1 MVATVTFKRLF
12 ASIIIFF
19 YLFTNNSIALEIIRD
34 EELEKFT
41 KEITSELISNTNIN
55 VDDINFYFINNREI
69 NAFVTGGKNIFIN
82 TGLITQADDY
92 REYQAVIAHELAH
105 IIGGHIFNTSAE
117 LKNLSTKALPVYLL
131 GIIGVFAG
139 SADTAITSIMLG
151 QASVQDGFTY
161 YSRNQEAS
169 ADQAAINLMCSN
181 SIDASFLTS
190 FLEKLDRKT
199 LDSVSNENY
208 YRSTHPPIDSRK
220 EWINIS
226 LKNKNCEFENSQFF
240 QERFNLL
247 KSKLVAFTHS
257 KQEVNAIYN
266 GESDVD
272 LYANAIISY
281 LSGNHSDS
289 LNILNRLINREPNNP
304 YYRELLGEIYFTKAD
319 FNNAI
324 KNQSIAIELINEPS
338 DLYFMM
344 IGSYL
349 IALEDQLSKNN
360 GIKNLKKSI
369 IINPKNTY
377 SWYLLARAYAD
388 TNNLPLAN
396 YATAER
402 YYLIGERGLALEFAQ
417 KSINS
422 IEKNSPEWYRA
433 NDLMS
438 IISSSLSEESP
449 DEN

>member
-1 MVATVTFKRLF
+1 MVATVIFKRLF
-12 ASIIIFF
+12 TSLIVFF
-19 YLFTNNSIALEIIRD
+19 CFFIHNSFALEIIRD

-41 KEITSELISNTNIN
+41 KELTAELLTGNNLNIE
-55 VDDINFYFINNREI
+55 DINFYFINNKEI
-69 NAFVTGGKNIFIN
+69 NAFVTGGKNIFVN

-92 REYQAVIAHELAH
+92 REYQAVIAHELSH
-105 IIGGHIFNTSAE
+105 IIGGHIFNTSVE
-117 LKNLSTKALPVYLL
+117 IQNLSSKALPVYLL
-131 GIIGVFAG
+131 GIIGILAG
-139 SADTAITSIMLG
+139 SADTAITSIMIG

-161 YSRNQEAS
+161 YSRNQEAY

-181 SIDASFLTS
+181 KIDASYLRG

-199 LDSVSNENY
+199 LDSFSAENY
-208 YRSTHPPIDSRK
+208 YRSTHPPLDSRK

-226 LKNKNCEFENSQFF
+226 LKNKKCEYDKNQFL
-240 QERFNLL
+240 QEKFNFL
-247 KSKLVAFTHS
+247 KSKLIAFTYS
-257 KQEVNAIYN
+257 KQEVKAIYN
-266 GESDVD
+266 SESDRD

-281 LSGNHSDS
+281 LSGNHSES
-289 LNILNRLINREPNNP
+289 ISILNKLINQKPDNP
-304 YYRELLGEIYFTKAD
+304 YFRELLGEIYFAKSD
-319 FNNAI
+319 FDNAI

-349 IALEDQLSKNN
+349 IALENQESKND
-360 GIKNLKKSI
+360 GIKNLKKSVF
-369 IINPKNTY
+369 INPKNTY
-377 SWYLLARAYAD
+377 SWYLLARAYAETD
-388 TNNLPLAN
+388 NLPLAN

-438 IISSSLSEESP
+438 IISSSLIEESS
-449 DEN
+449 DRN

>member
-1 MVATVTFKRLF
+1 MVATVTSKSFF
-12 ASIIIFF
+12 ASLIIFYF
-19 YLFTNNSIALEIIRD
+19 FFINSSLALEIIRD

-41 KEITSELISNTNIN
+41 KEITAELINNTNID
-55 VDDINFYFINNREI
+55 VDDINFYFINNKEI

-82 TGLITQADDY
+82 TGLITKADDY
-92 REYQAVIAHELAH
+92 REYQAVIAHELSH

-117 LKNLSTKALPVYLL
+117 LRNLSNKALPVYLL
-131 GIIGVFAG
+131 GIVGIFTG

-151 QASVQDGFTY
+151 QASVQDGYTY

-169 ADQAAINLMCSN
+169 ADQAAISLMCSN
-181 SIDASFLTS
+181 NIDASYLGG
-190 FLEKLDRKT
+190 FLEKMDRNILDNF
-199 LDSVSNENY
+199 SYENY

-220 EWINIS
+220 EWIKIS
-226 LKNKNCEFENSQFF
+226 LKNKKCKFESNQFL
-240 QERFNLL
+240 QKKFNLL
-247 KSKLVAFTHS
+247 KSKLIAFTHS
-257 KQEVNAIYN
+257 KQEVKAIYN
-266 GESDVD
+266 GESDKD

-281 LSGNHSDS
+281 LSGNHMDS
-289 LNILNRLINREPNNP
+289 LKILKKLINREPKNP
-304 YYRELLGEIYFTKAD
+304 YFRELLGEIYFAKAD

-324 KNQSIAIELINEPS
+324 KNQTIALELINEPS

-344 IGSYL
+344 IGNYL
-349 IALEDQLSKNN
+349 ISVEDVVSKKD

-369 IINPKNTY
+369 FINPNNTY

-388 TNNLPLAN
+388 TDNLPLAN

-402 YYLIGERGLALEFAQ
+402 YYLIGERRLALEFAQ

-433 NDLMS
+433 NDLVS
-438 IISSSLSEESP
+438 IISSSLIEESS
-449 DEN
+449 DRN

>member
-1 MVATVTFKRLF
+1 MAAVTFKRLF
-12 ASIIIFF
+12 SSFIVFF
-19 YLFTNNSIALEIIRD
+19 CFFVHSSVALEIIRD

-41 KEITSELISNTNIN
+41 KELTSELLIDIN
-55 VDDINFYFINNREI
+55 LNVEDINFYFINNKEI

-82 TGLITQADDY
+82 TGLITKADDY
-92 REYQAVIAHELAH
+92 REYQAVIAHELSH
-105 IIGGHIFNTSAE
+105 IIGGHIFNTSTE
-117 LKNLSTKALPVYLL
+117 LANLSNKALPVYLL
-131 GIIGVFAG
+131 GIIGIFAG

-181 SIDASFLTS
+181 NIDASYLIS

-199 LDSVSNENY
+199 LDSISNYNY
-208 YRSTHPPIDSRK
+208 YRSTHPPLDSRK

-226 LKNKNCEFENSQFF
+226 LNNKNCEFDDSRFL
-240 QERFNLL
+240 QEKFNLL
-247 KSKLVAFTHS
+247 KSKLTAFTHS
-257 KQEVNAIYN
+257 KQEVITIYN
-266 GESDVD
+266 GDSNVD

-289 LNILNRLINREPNNP
+289 LEILNKLINREPNNP
-304 YYRELLGEIYFTKAD
+304 YFRELLGEIYFAKGD
-319 FNNAI
+319 FDNAI
-324 KNQSIAIELINEPS
+324 INQSIAIDLIKEPS

-349 IALEDQLSKNN
+349 ITLEDQISKYD

-369 IINPKNTY
+369 FINPKNTY
-377 SWYLLARAYAD
+377 SWYLLARAYAETD
-388 TNNLPLAN
+388 NLPLAN

-438 IISSSLSEESP
+438 IISSSINEESS
-449 DEN
+449 DRN

>member
-1 MVATVTFKRLF
+1 MVATVIFKRII
-12 ASIIIFF
+12 ASLIIYFSIFIH
-19 YLFTNNSIALEIIRD
+19 NSIALEIIRD
-34 EELEKFT
+34 EELENFT
-41 KEITSELISNTNIN
+41 KELTVELLNNTSIN
-55 VDDINFYFINNREI
+55 VEDINFYFVNNKEI

-92 REYQAVIAHELAH
+92 REYQAVIAHELSH

-117 LKNLSTKALPVYLL
+117 LQNLSNKALPVYLL
-131 GIIGVFAG
+131 GIIGIFAG

-151 QASVQDGFTY
+151 QASVKDGFAY

-181 SIDASFLTS
+181 SINASYLIG
-190 FLEKLDRKT
+190 FLEKLDRKN
-199 LDSVSNENY
+199 LDKVSNENY

-226 LKNKNCEFENSQFF
+226 LKNKDCEFENNQFLQKNF
-240 QERFNLL
+240 DLL
-247 KSKLVAFTHS
+247 KSKLIAFTHS
-257 KQEVNAIYN
+257 RKEVEAIYS
-266 GESDVD
+266 GKSDKD

-289 LNILNRLINREPNNP
+289 IEILNELINKEPNNP
-304 YYRELLGEIYFTKAD
+304 YFRELLGEIYYLSAD

-324 KNQSIAIELINEPS
+324 KNQNIALELSDKPS

-349 IALEDQLSKNN
+349 IALEDQASKND

-369 IINPKNTY
+369 FINPKNTY

-388 TNNLPLAN
+388 IDNLPLAN

-402 YYLIGERGLALEFAQ
+402 YYLIGERGLALEFAK

-438 IISSSLSEESP
+438 IISSSLIE
-449 DEN
+449 D

>member
-1 MVATVTFKRLF
+1 MVATVIFKRLF
-12 ASIIIFF
+12 ASLIIFF
-19 YLFTNNSIALEIIRD
+19 CFFIHNSFALEIIRD

-41 KEITSELISNTNIN
+41 KELTAELLSNNSLN
-55 VDDINFYFINNREI
+55 EEDINFYFINNKEI
-69 NAFVTGGKNIFIN
+69 NAFVTGGKNIFVN

-92 REYQAVIAHELAH
+92 REYQAVIAHELSH

-117 LKNLSTKALPVYLL
+117 LKNLSNKALPVYLL
-131 GIIGVFAG
+131 GIIGIFAG
-139 SADTAITSIMLG
+139 SADTAISSIMLG

-181 SIDASFLTS
+181 NINASYLIG

-208 YRSTHPPIDSRK
+208 YRSTHPPIDNRK

-226 LKNKNCEFENSQFF
+226 LKNKNCEYENNQFL
-240 QERFNLL
+240 QENFDLL
-247 KSKLVAFTHS
+247 KSKLIAFTHS
-257 KQEVNAIYN
+257 RKEVKAIYD
-266 GESDVD
+266 GKSDKD

-281 LSGNHSDS
+281 LSGNHAESIE
-289 LNILNRLINREPNNP
+289 ILNKLIDQEPNNP
-304 YYRELLGEIYFTKAD
+304 YFRELLGEIYFANSD
-319 FNNAI
+319 FDNAI
-324 KNQSIAIELINEPS
+324 KNQSIALELSNEPS

-349 IALEDQLSKNN
+349 IALDDQVSKIE

-369 IINPKNTY
+369 FINPKNTY

-402 YYLIGERGLALEFAQ
+402 YYLIGERSLALEFAQ
-417 KSINS
+417 KSLNS

-433 NDLMS
+433 SDLMS
-438 IISSSLSEESP
+438 IISNSLVEEPS
-449 DEN
+449 NRN

>member
-12 ASIIIFF
+12 ASLIIFF
-19 YLFTNNSIALEIIRD
+19 CFFIHNSFALEIIRD

-41 KEITSELISNTNIN
+41 KELTAELLSNNN
-55 VDDINFYFINNREI
+55 LNEEDINFYFINNKEI
-69 NAFVTGGKNIFIN
+69 NAFVTGGKNIFVN

-92 REYQAVIAHELAH
+92 REYQAVIAHELSH

-117 LKNLSTKALPVYLL
+117 LKNLSNKALPVYLL
-131 GIIGVFAG
+131 GIIGIFAG
-139 SADTAITSIMLG
+139 SADTAISSIMLG

-181 SIDASFLTS
+181 KINASYLLS

-226 LKNKNCEFENSQFF
+226 LKNKECEYENTQIL
-240 QERFNLL
+240 QKKFNLL
-247 KSKLVAFTHS
+247 KSKLIAFTHS
-257 KQEVNAIYN
+257 KQEVATIYRGDSN
-266 GESDVD
+266 VD

-281 LSGNHSDS
+281 LSGNHSVS
-289 LNILNRLINREPNNP
+289 LEILNRLINREPNNP
-304 YYRELLGEIYFTKAD
+304 YFRELLGEIYFAKGD
-319 FNNAI
+319 FGSAI
-324 KNQSIAIELINEPS
+324 INQSIAMELINEPS

-349 IALEDQLSKNN
+349 ITLEDQISKND

-369 IINPKNTY
+369 FINPKNTY
-377 SWYLLARAYAD
+377 SWYLLARAYAE
-388 TNNLPLAN
+388 TENLPLAN

-438 IISSSLSEESP
+438 IISSSIT
-449 DEN
+449 DEPSD

>member
-12 ASIIIFF
+12 ASLII
-19 YLFTNNSIALEIIRD
+19 LFCFHINSSLALEIIRD

-41 KEITSELISNTNIN
+41 KEITAELVNNTNIN
-55 VDDINFYFINNREI
+55 VDDINFYFINNKEI

-92 REYQAVIAHELAH
+92 REYQAVVAHELSH
-105 IIGGHIFNTSAE
+105 IIGGHVFNTSSE
-117 LKNLSTKALPVYLL
+117 IKNLSNKALPVYLL

-181 SIDASFLTS
+181 NIDASFLTS

-199 LDSVSNENY
+199 LDSFSNDNY

-220 EWINIS
+220 GWINIS
-226 LKNKNCEFENSQFF
+226 LKNKKCKFKKTQFL
-240 QERFNLL
+240 QEKFNLL
-247 KSKLVAFTHS
+247 KSKLIAFTHN
-257 KQEVNAIYN
+257 KNEVKAIYN
-266 GESDVD
+266 GVSNVD

-281 LSGNHSDS
+281 LSGNHTDS
-289 LNILNRLINREPNNP
+289 LEILNRLINQEPNNP
-304 YYRELLGEIYFTKAD
+304 YYRELLGEIYFAKAD
-319 FNNAI
+319 FDNAI
-324 KNQSIAIELINEPS
+324 KNQTTAIELVNEPS

-344 IGSYL
+344 IGNYL
-349 IALEDQLSKNN
+349 IALEDKASKYD

-369 IINPKNTY
+369 FINPKNTY

-388 TNNLPLAN
+388 TDNLPLAN

-438 IISSSLSEESP
+438 IISSSLIEDSSVR
-449 DEN
+449 D

>member
-12 ASIIIFF
+12 ASLIIFF
-19 YLFTNNSIALEIIRD
+19 CFFIHNSFALEIIRD

-41 KEITSELISNTNIN
+41 KELTAELLSNNNIN
-55 VDDINFYFINNREI
+55 EEDINFYFINNKEI
-69 NAFVTGGKNIFIN
+69 NAFVTGGKNVFVN

-92 REYQAVIAHELAH
+92 REYQAVIAHELSH

-117 LKNLSTKALPVYLL
+117 LKNLSNKALPVYLL
-131 GIIGVFAG
+131 GIIGIFAG
-139 SADTAITSIMLG
+139 SADTAISSIMLG

-181 SIDASFLTS
+181 KINASYLLS

-220 EWINIS
+220 EWIKIS
-226 LKNKNCEFENSQFF
+226 LKNKECEFENTQIL
-240 QERFNLL
+240 QEKFNLL
-247 KSKLVAFTHS
+247 KSKLFAFTHS
-257 KQEVNAIYN
+257 KQEVKAIYRGDSN
-266 GESDVD
+266 VD

-281 LSGNHSDS
+281 LSGNHSVS
-289 LNILNRLINREPNNP
+289 LEVLNRLINREPNNP
-304 YYRELLGEIYFTKAD
+304 YFRELLGEIYFAKGD
-319 FNNAI
+319 FDNAI
-324 KNQSIAIELINEPS
+324 LNQNIAMELINEPS

-349 IALEDQLSKNN
+349 ISLEDQISKND

-369 IINPKNTY
+369 FINPKNTY
-377 SWYLLARAYAD
+377 SWYLLARAYAE
-388 TNNLPLAN
+388 TENLPLAN

-438 IISSSLSEESP
+438 IISSSLIEESS
-449 DEN
+449 DRN

>member
-1 MVATVTFKRLF
+1 MVATITFKRLF
-12 ASIIIFF
+12 TSLTIFF
-19 YLFTNNSIALEIIRD
+19 CFFIHNSFAFEIIRD

-41 KEITSELISNTNIN
+41 KELTAGLITNTNLS
-55 VDDINFYFINNREI
+55 VEDINFYFINNKEI
-69 NAFVTGGKNIFIN
+69 NAFVTGGKNIFVN

-92 REYQAVIAHELAH
+92 REYQAVIAHELSH

-117 LKNLSTKALPVYLL
+117 IQNLSDKALPVYLL
-131 GIIGVFAG
+131 GIIGIFAG

-151 QASVQDGFTY
+151 QASIQDGFTY

-181 SIDASFLTS
+181 NIDASYLIG

-199 LDSVSNENY
+199 LDKFSKENY

-220 EWINIS
+220 DWINIS
-226 LKNKNCEFENSQFF
+226 LKNKKCNYDKEQSL
-240 QERFNLL
+240 QEKFDLV

-257 KQEVNAIYN
+257 KQEVKAIYS
-266 GESDVD
+266 GESNMD

-281 LSGNHSDS
+281 LSGNHSES
-289 LNILNRLINREPNNP
+289 LEILNKLINRDPNNP
-304 YYRELLGEIYFTKAD
+304 YFRELLGEIYFARAD
-319 FNNAI
+319 FDNAI
-324 KNQSIAIELINEPS
+324 KNQSIALELINEPS

-349 IALEDQLSKNN
+349 IALEDQVSKND

-369 IINPKNTY
+369 FINPKNTY

-388 TNNLPLAN
+388 TDNLPLAN

-402 YYLIGERGLALEFAQ
+402 YYLIGERSLAFEFAQ
-417 KSINS
+417 KSANS
-422 IEKNSPEWYRA
+422 VEKNSPEWFRA

-438 IISSSLSEESP
+438 IISSSLIDDSSIK
-449 DEN
+449 N

>member
-1 MVATVTFKRLF
+1 MVATVIFKRLF
-12 ASIIIFF
+12 ASLIIFF
-19 YLFTNNSIALEIIRD
+19 CFFIHNSFALEIIRD

-41 KEITSELISNTNIN
+41 KELTAELLSNNSLN
-55 VDDINFYFINNREI
+55 EEDINFYFINNKEI
-69 NAFVTGGKNIFIN
+69 NAFVTGGKNIFVN

-92 REYQAVIAHELAH
+92 REYQAVIAHELSH

-117 LKNLSTKALPVYLL
+117 LKNLSNKALPVYLL
-131 GIIGVFAG
+131 GIIGIFAG
-139 SADTAITSIMLG
+139 SADTAISSIMLG

-181 SIDASFLTS
+181 KINASYLLG

-226 LKNKNCEFENSQFF
+226 LKNKNCEFENTQIL
-240 QERFNLL
+240 QEKFNLL
-247 KSKLVAFTHS
+247 KSKLIAFTHS
-257 KQEVNAIYN
+257 KQEVTAIYRGDSN
-266 GESDVD
+266 VD

-281 LSGNHSDS
+281 LSGDHSVS
-289 LNILNRLINREPNNP
+289 MEFLNRLINREPNNP
-304 YYRELLGEIYFTKAD
+304 YFRELLGEIYFAKGD
-319 FNNAI
+319 FDSAI
-324 KNQSIAIELINEPS
+324 INQSIAMELINEPS

-349 IALEDQLSKNN
+349 ITLEDQISKND

-369 IINPKNTY
+369 FINPKNTY
-377 SWYLLARAYAD
+377 SWYLLARAYAE
-388 TNNLPLAN
+388 TENLPLAN

-438 IISSSLSEESP
+438 IISSSIT
-449 DEN
+449 DEPSD

>member
-1 MVATVTFKRLF
+1 MVATVIFKRLF
-12 ASIIIFF
+12 ASLIIFF
-19 YLFTNNSIALEIIRD
+19 CFFIHNSFALEIIRD

-41 KEITSELISNTNIN
+41 KELTAELLSNNSLN
-55 VDDINFYFINNREI
+55 EEDINFYFINNKEI
-69 NAFVTGGKNIFIN
+69 NAFVTGGKNIFVN

-92 REYQAVIAHELAH
+92 REYQAVIAHELSH

-117 LKNLSTKALPVYLL
+117 LKNLSNKALPVYLL
-131 GIIGVFAG
+131 GIIGIFAG
-139 SADTAITSIMLG
+139 SADTAISSIMLG

-181 SIDASFLTS
+181 KINASYLLG

-226 LKNKNCEFENSQFF
+226 LKNKECEFENTQIL
-240 QERFNLL
+240 QEKFNLL
-247 KSKLVAFTHS
+247 KSKLIAFTHS
-257 KQEVNAIYN
+257 KQEVTAIYRGDSN
-266 GESDVD
+266 VD

-281 LSGNHSDS
+281 LSGDHSVS
-289 LNILNRLINREPNNP
+289 LEFLNRLINREPNNP
-304 YYRELLGEIYFTKAD
+304 YFRELLGEIYFAKGD
-319 FNNAI
+319 FDSAI
-324 KNQSIAIELINEPS
+324 INQSIAMELINEPS

-349 IALEDQLSKNN
+349 ITLEDQISKND

-369 IINPKNTY
+369 FINPKNTY
-377 SWYLLARAYAD
+377 SWYLLARAYAE
-388 TNNLPLAN
+388 TENLPLAN

-438 IISSSLSEESP
+438 IISSSIT
-449 DEN
+449 DEPSD

>member
-1 MVATVTFKRLF
+1 MVATVIFKRIITSLIIYF
-12 ASIIIFF
+12 SIFIH
-19 YLFTNNSIALEIIRD
+19 NSIALEIIRD
-34 EELEKFT
+34 EELENFT
-41 KEITSELISNTNIN
+41 KELTVELLNNTSIN
-55 VDDINFYFINNREI
+55 VEDINFYFVNNKEI

-92 REYQAVIAHELAH
+92 REYQAVIAHELSH

-117 LKNLSTKALPVYLL
+117 LQNLSNKALPVYLL
-131 GIIGVFAG
+131 GIIGIFAG

-151 QASVQDGFTY
+151 QASVKDGFAY

-181 SIDASFLTS
+181 SINASYLIG
-190 FLEKLDRKT
+190 FLEKLDRKN
-199 LDSVSNENY
+199 LDKVSNENY

-226 LKNKNCEFENSQFF
+226 LKNKDCEFENNQSLQKNFD
-240 QERFNLL
+240 LL
-247 KSKLVAFTHS
+247 KSKLIAFTHS
-257 KQEVNAIYN
+257 RKEVEAIYS
-266 GESDVD
+266 GKSDKD

-289 LNILNRLINREPNNP
+289 IEILNELINQEPNNP
-304 YYRELLGEIYFTKAD
+304 YFRELLGEIYYLSAD

-324 KNQSIAIELINEPS
+324 KNQNIALELSDKPS

-349 IALEDQLSKNN
+349 IALEDQASKND

-369 IINPKNTY
+369 FINPKNTY

-388 TNNLPLAN
+388 IDNLPLAN

-402 YYLIGERGLALEFAQ
+402 YYLIGERGLALEFAK

-438 IISSSLSEESP
+438 IISSSLIE
-449 DEN
+449 D

>member
-12 ASIIIFF
+12 APLIIFF
-19 YLFTNNSIALEIIRD
+19 CFFIHNSFALEIIRD

-41 KEITSELISNTNIN
+41 KELTAELLTDTNLN
-55 VDDINFYFINNREI
+55 VEDINFYFINNKEI
-69 NAFVTGGKNIFIN
+69 NAFVTGGKNIFVN

-92 REYQAVIAHELAH
+92 REYQAVIAHELSH

-117 LKNLSTKALPVYLL
+117 LRNLSNKALPVYLL
-131 GIIGVFAG
+131 GIIGIFAG

-181 SIDASFLTS
+181 NIDASYLIS

-220 EWINIS
+220 NWINIS
-226 LKNKNCEFENSQFF
+226 LKNKNCEFENTQFL
-240 QERFNLL
+240 QEKFNLL
-247 KSKLVAFTHS
+247 KSKLIAFTHS
-257 KQEVNAIYN
+257 KQEVYAIYN
-266 GESDVD
+266 GESNVD

-281 LSGNHSDS
+281 LSGNHSES
-289 LNILNRLINREPNNP
+289 LVILDRLINQEPNNP
-304 YYRELLGEIYFTKAD
+304 YFRELLGEIYFAKAD
-319 FNNAI
+319 FDNAI

-349 IALEDQLSKNN
+349 VALEDQASKYD

-369 IINPKNTY
+369 FKNPKNTY

-388 TNNLPLAN
+388 TGNLPLAN

-438 IISSSLSEESP
+438 IISSSIT
-449 DEN
+449 DEPSD

>member
-1 MVATVTFKRLF
+1 MVATVTFKRLLT
-12 ASIIIFF
+12 SIIFF
-19 YLFTNNSIALEIIRD
+19 CILIQSSFALEIIRD

-41 KEITSELISNTNIN
+41 SKLTAELLSNTDIS
-55 VDDINFYFINNREI
+55 VDEINFYFINNREI
-69 NAFVTGGKNIFIN
+69 NAFVTGGKNVFIN

-92 REYQAVIAHELAH
+92 REYQAVIAHELSH

-117 LKNLSTKALPVYLL
+117 LRNLSNKALPVYLL
-131 GIIGVFAG
+131 GIIGIFAG

-181 SIDASFLTS
+181 SINASYLIG
-190 FLEKLDRKT
+190 FLEKLDRKI
-199 LDSVSNENY
+199 LDSLSSENY

-226 LKNKNCEFENSQFF
+226 LKNKKCEYSNNPYL
-240 QERFNLL
+240 QEKFNLL
-247 KSKLVAFTHS
+247 KSKLIAFTHS
-257 KQEVNAIYN
+257 KQEVKAIYS
-266 GESDVD
+266 GESDED
-272 LYANAIISY
+272 LYAKAIISY
-281 LSGNHSDS
+281 LSGSHSES
-289 LNILNRLINREPNNP
+289 IEILNKLINQEPNNP
-304 YYRELLGEIYFTKAD
+304 YFRELLGEIYYANAD
-319 FNNAI
+319 FDNAI
-324 KNQSIAIELINEPS
+324 KNQNIALQLNDEPS
-338 DLYFMM
+338 DIYFMM

-349 IALEDQLSKNN
+349 IALEDQTSKYD

-369 IINPKNTY
+369 FINPKNTY
-377 SWYLLARAYAD
+377 SWYLLARAYAE
-388 TNNLPLAN
+388 TENLPLAN

-402 YYLIGERGLALEFAQ
+402 YYLIGDRRLALEFAQ

-438 IISSSLSEESP
+438 IISSSIT
-449 DEN
+449 DEPSD

>member
-12 ASIIIFF
+12 APLIIFF
-19 YLFTNNSIALEIIRD
+19 CFLIHNSFALEIIRD

-41 KEITSELISNTNIN
+41 KELTSELLTDTNLN
-55 VDDINFYFINNREI
+55 LEDINFYFINNREI
-69 NAFVTGGKNIFIN
+69 NAFVTGGKNIFVN

-92 REYQAVIAHELAH
+92 REYQAVIAHELSH

-117 LKNLSTKALPVYLL
+117 LQNLSNKALPVYLL
-131 GIIGVFAG
+131 GIIGIFAG

-181 SIDASFLTS
+181 NIDASYLVS

-220 EWINIS
+220 DWINIS
-226 LKNKNCEFENSQFF
+226 LKNKNCEYENTQFL
-240 QERFNLL
+240 QEKFNLL
-247 KSKLVAFTHS
+247 KSKLIAFTHN
-257 KQEVNAIYN
+257 KQEVYAIYS
-266 GESDVD
+266 GENDVD

-289 LNILNRLINREPNNP
+289 LEILDRLINREPNNP
-304 YYRELLGEIYFTKAD
+304 YFRELLGEIYFAKAD
-319 FNNAI
+319 FDNAI
-324 KNQSIAIELINEPS
+324 KNQSIAIELANEPS

-349 IALEDQLSKNN
+349 VALEDQASKYD

-369 IINPKNTY
+369 FINPKNTY

-388 TNNLPLAN
+388 TGNLPLAN

-438 IISSSLSEESP
+438 IISSSITDESS
-449 DEN
+449 D

>member
-12 ASIIIFF
+12 APLIIFF
-19 YLFTNNSIALEIIRD
+19 CFFIHNSFALEIIRD

-41 KEITSELISNTNIN
+41 KELTAELLTDTNLN
-55 VDDINFYFINNREI
+55 VEDINFYFINNKEI
-69 NAFVTGGKNIFIN
+69 NAFVTGGKNIFVN

-92 REYQAVIAHELAH
+92 REYQAVIAHELSH

-117 LKNLSTKALPVYLL
+117 LRNLSNKALPVYLL
-131 GIIGVFAG
+131 GIIGIFAG

-181 SIDASFLTS
+181 NIDASYLIS

-220 EWINIS
+220 NWINIS
-226 LKNKNCEFENSQFF
+226 LKNKNCEFENTQFL
-240 QERFNLL
+240 QEKFNLL
-247 KSKLVAFTHS
+247 KSKLIAFTHS
-257 KQEVNAIYN
+257 KQEVYAIYS

-289 LNILNRLINREPNNP
+289 LVILDRLINREPSNP
-304 YYRELLGEIYFTKAD
+304 YFRELLGEIYFAKAD
-319 FNNAI
+319 FGNAI

-349 IALEDQLSKNN
+349 VALEDQASKYD

-369 IINPKNTY
+369 FKNPKNTY

-388 TNNLPLAN
+388 TGNLPLAN

-438 IISSSLSEESP
+438 IISSSIT
-449 DEN
+449 DEPSD

>member
-1 MVATVTFKRLF
+1 MVATVIFKRII
-12 ASIIIFF
+12 ASLIIYFSIFIH
-19 YLFTNNSIALEIIRD
+19 NSIALEIIRD
-34 EELEKFT
+34 EELENFT
-41 KEITSELISNTNIN
+41 KELTVELLNNTSIN
-55 VDDINFYFINNREI
+55 VEDINFYFVNNKEI

-92 REYQAVIAHELAH
+92 REYQAVIAHELSH

-117 LKNLSTKALPVYLL
+117 LQNLSNKALPVYLL
-131 GIIGVFAG
+131 GIIGIFAG

-151 QASVQDGFTY
+151 RASVQDGFTY

-181 SIDASFLTS
+181 NINASYLIG

-199 LDSVSNENY
+199 LDSISNENY

-226 LKNKNCEFENSQFF
+226 LKNKECEFENTQIL
-240 QERFNLL
+240 QEKFNLL
-247 KSKLVAFTHS
+247 KSKLIAFTHS
-257 KQEVNAIYN
+257 KQEVTAIYRGDSN
-266 GESDVD
+266 VD

-281 LSGNHSDS
+281 LSGDHSVS
-289 LNILNRLINREPNNP
+289 LEFLNRLINREPNNP
-304 YYRELLGEIYFTKAD
+304 YFRELLGEIYFAKGD
-319 FNNAI
+319 FDSAI
-324 KNQSIAIELINEPS
+324 INQSIAMELINEPS

-349 IALEDQLSKNN
+349 ITLEDQVSKYD

-369 IINPKNTY
+369 FINPKNTY
-377 SWYLLARAYAD
+377 SWYLLARAYAE
-388 TNNLPLAN
+388 TENLPLAN

-438 IISSSLSEESP
+438 IISSSLIE
-449 DEN
+449 D

>member
-1 MVATVTFKRLF
+1 MVAAVTFKRLF
-12 ASIIIFF
+12 SSFIVFF
-19 YLFTNNSIALEIIRD
+19 CFFVHSSVALEIIRD

-41 KEITSELISNTNIN
+41 KELTSELLIDIN
-55 VDDINFYFINNREI
+55 LNVEDINFYFINNKEI

-82 TGLITQADDY
+82 TGLITKADDY
-92 REYQAVIAHELAH
+92 REYQAVIAHELSH
-105 IIGGHIFNTSAE
+105 IIGGHIFNTSTE
-117 LKNLSTKALPVYLL
+117 LANLSNKALPVYLL
-131 GIIGVFAG
+131 GIIGIFAG

-181 SIDASFLTS
+181 NIDASYLIS

-199 LDSVSNENY
+199 LDSISNYNY
-208 YRSTHPPIDSRK
+208 YRSTHPPLDSRK

-226 LKNKNCEFENSQFF
+226 LNNKNCEFDDSRFL
-240 QERFNLL
+240 QEKFNLL
-247 KSKLVAFTHS
+247 KSKLTAFTHS
-257 KQEVNAIYN
+257 KQEVITIYN
-266 GESDVD
+266 GDSNVD

-289 LNILNRLINREPNNP
+289 LEILNKLINREPNNP
-304 YYRELLGEIYFTKAD
+304 YFRELLGEIYFAKGD

-324 KNQSIAIELINEPS
+324 INQSIAIDLIKEPS

-349 IALEDQLSKNN
+349 ITLEDQISKYD

-369 IINPKNTY
+369 FINPKNTY
-377 SWYLLARAYAD
+377 SWYLLARAYAETD
-388 TNNLPLAN
+388 NLPLAN

-438 IISSSLSEESP
+438 IISSSINEESS
-449 DEN
+449 DKN

>member
-12 ASIIIFF
+12 ASLIIFF
-19 YLFTNNSIALEIIRD
+19 CFFIHNSFALEIIRD

-41 KEITSELISNTNIN
+41 KELTAELLSNTNLN
-55 VDDINFYFINNREI
+55 EKDINFYFINNKEI
-69 NAFVTGGKNIFIN
+69 NAFVTGGKNIFVN

-92 REYQAVIAHELAH
+92 REYQAVIAHELSH

-117 LKNLSTKALPVYLL
+117 LKNLSNKALPVYLL
-131 GIIGVFAG
+131 GIIGIFAG

-181 SIDASFLTS
+181 KINASYLLS
-190 FLEKLDRKT
+190 FLERLDRKT

-220 EWINIS
+220 DWINIS
-226 LKNKNCEFENSQFF
+226 LKNKNCEYENTQFL
-240 QERFNLL
+240 QEKFNLL
-247 KSKLVAFTHS
+247 KSKLIAFTHS
-257 KQEVNAIYN
+257 KQEVYAMYS

-281 LSGNHSDS
+281 LSGKHSDS
-289 LNILNRLINREPNNP
+289 LEILDRLINREPNNP
-304 YYRELLGEIYFTKAD
+304 YFRELLGEIYFAKAD
-319 FNNAI
+319 FDNAI
-324 KNQSIAIELINEPS
+324 KNQSIAIELVNEPS

-349 IALEDQLSKNN
+349 VALEDQESKYD
-360 GIKNLKKSI
+360 GIRNLKKSI
-369 IINPKNTY
+369 FINPKNTY

-388 TNNLPLAN
+388 TGNLPLAN

-438 IISSSLSEESP
+438 IISSSIT
-449 DEN
+449 DEPSD

>member
-1 MVATVTFKRLF
+1 MVAAVTFKRLF
-12 ASIIIFF
+12 SSFIVFF
-19 YLFTNNSIALEIIRD
+19 CFFVHSSVALEIIRD

-41 KEITSELISNTNIN
+41 KELTSELLIDIN
-55 VDDINFYFINNREI
+55 LNVEDINFYFINNKEI

-82 TGLITQADDY
+82 TGLITKADDY
-92 REYQAVIAHELAH
+92 REYQAVIAHELSH
-105 IIGGHIFNTSAE
+105 IIGGHIFNTSTE
-117 LKNLSTKALPVYLL
+117 LANLSNKALPVYLL
-131 GIIGVFAG
+131 GIIGIFAG

-181 SIDASFLTS
+181 NIDASYLIS

-199 LDSVSNENY
+199 LDSISNYNY
-208 YRSTHPPIDSRK
+208 YRSTHPPLDSRK

-226 LKNKNCEFENSQFF
+226 LNNKNCEFDDSRFL
-240 QERFNLL
+240 QEKFNLL
-247 KSKLVAFTHS
+247 KSKLTAFTHS
-257 KQEVNAIYN
+257 KQEVITIYN
-266 GESDVD
+266 GDSNVD

-289 LNILNRLINREPNNP
+289 LEILNKLINREPNNP
-304 YYRELLGEIYFTKAD
+304 YFRELLGEIYFAKGD
-319 FNNAI
+319 FDNAI
-324 KNQSIAIELINEPS
+324 INQSIAIDLIKEPS

-349 IALEDQLSKNN
+349 ITLEDQISKYD

-369 IINPKNTY
+369 FINPKNTY
-377 SWYLLARAYAD
+377 SWYLLARAYAETD
-388 TNNLPLAN
+388 NLPLAN

-438 IISSSLSEESP
+438 IISSSLIEESS
-449 DEN
+449 DRN

>member
-1 MVATVTFKRLF
+1 MVATVIIKRLF
-12 ASIIIFF
+12 AFLIIFF
-19 YLFTNNSIALEIIRD
+19 CILHNSFAFEIIRD
-34 EELEKFT
+34 EELEKLT
-41 KEITSELISNTNIN
+41 KELTDELLKNTNLN
-55 VDDINFYFINNREI
+55 VEDINFYFVNNREI

-82 TGLITQADDY
+82 TGLITHADDY
-92 REYQAVIAHELAH
+92 REYQAVIAHELSH

-117 LKNLSTKALPVYLL
+117 LQNLSNKALPVYLL
-131 GIIGVFAG
+131 GIIGIFAG

-181 SIDASFLTS
+181 NIDASYLTGFLD
-190 FLEKLDRKT
+190 KLDRKT
-199 LDSVSNENY
+199 LDRLSNENY
-208 YRSTHPPIDSRK
+208 YRSTHPPLDSRK

-226 LKNKNCEFENSQFF
+226 LKNKKCEYENNQFL
-240 QERFNLL
+240 QEKFNLL
-247 KSKLVAFTHS
+247 KSKLIAFTYS
-257 KQEVNAIYN
+257 KKEVKAIYN
-266 GESDVD
+266 GENNED

-281 LSGNHSDS
+281 LNGNHSDS
-289 LNILNRLINREPNNP
+289 LEILNILINREPSNP
-304 YYRELLGEIYFTKAD
+304 YFRELLGEIYFAKAD
-319 FNNAI
+319 LNNAI
-324 KNQSIAIELINEPS
+324 KNQSIAQELINEPS

-349 IALEDQLSKNN
+349 IALEDQVSMND
-360 GIKNLKKSI
+360 GIENLKKSI
-369 IINPKNTY
+369 FINPKNTY

-388 TNNLPLAN
+388 TDNLPLAN

-402 YYLIGERGLALEFAQ
+402 YYLIGERRLALEFAQ

-438 IISSSLSEESP
+438 IISSSLIEESS
-449 DEN
+449 DRN

>member
-12 ASIIIFF
+12 ASLIIFF
-19 YLFTNNSIALEIIRD
+19 CFFIHNSFALEIIRD

-41 KEITSELISNTNIN
+41 KELTAELLTDTNSN
-55 VDDINFYFINNREI
+55 VEDINFYFINNKEI

-92 REYQAVIAHELAH
+92 REYQAVIAHELSH

-117 LKNLSTKALPVYLL
+117 LQNLSNKALPVYLL
-131 GIIGVFAG
+131 GIIGIFAG

-181 SIDASFLTS
+181 KINASYLLS

-226 LKNKNCEFENSQFF
+226 LKNKECEFENTQIL
-240 QERFNLL
+240 QEKFNLL
-247 KSKLVAFTHS
+247 KSKLIAFTHS
-257 KQEVNAIYN
+257 KQEVTAIYRGDSN
-266 GESDVD
+266 VD

-281 LSGNHSDS
+281 LSGNHSVS
-289 LNILNRLINREPNNP
+289 LEVLNRLINREPNNP
-304 YYRELLGEIYFTKAD
+304 YFRELLGEIYFAKGD
-319 FNNAI
+319 FDNAI
-324 KNQSIAIELINEPS
+324 LNQNIAMELINEPS

-349 IALEDQLSKNN
+349 ITLEDQISKND

-369 IINPKNTY
+369 FINPKNTY
-377 SWYLLARAYAD
+377 SWYLLARAYAE
-388 TNNLPLAN
+388 TGNLPLAN

-438 IISSSLSEESP
+438 IISSSIT
-449 DEN
+449 DEPSD

>member
-1 MVATVTFKRLF
+1 MVATVIFKRLF
-12 ASIIIFF
+12 ASLIIFF
-19 YLFTNNSIALEIIRD
+19 CFFIHNSFALEIIRD

-41 KEITSELISNTNIN
+41 KELTAELLSNNSLN
-55 VDDINFYFINNREI
+55 EEDINFYFINNKEI
-69 NAFVTGGKNIFIN
+69 NAFVTGGKNIFVN

-92 REYQAVIAHELAH
+92 REYQAVIAHELSH

-117 LKNLSTKALPVYLL
+117 LKNLSNKALPVYLL
-131 GIIGVFAG
+131 GIIGIFAG
-139 SADTAITSIMLG
+139 SADTAISSIMLG

-181 SIDASFLTS
+181 KINASYLLG

-226 LKNKNCEFENSQFF
+226 LKNKECEFENTQML
-240 QERFNLL
+240 QEKFNLL
-247 KSKLVAFTHS
+247 KSKLIAFTHS
-257 KQEVNAIYN
+257 KQEVTAIYRGDSN
-266 GESDVD
+266 VD

-281 LSGNHSDS
+281 LSGDHSVS
-289 LNILNRLINREPNNP
+289 MEFLNRLINREPNNP
-304 YYRELLGEIYFTKAD
+304 YFRELLGEIYFAKGD
-319 FNNAI
+319 FDSAI
-324 KNQSIAIELINEPS
+324 INQSIAMELINEPS

-349 IALEDQLSKNN
+349 ITLEDQISKND

-369 IINPKNTY
+369 FINPKNTY
-377 SWYLLARAYAD
+377 SWYLLARAYAE
-388 TNNLPLAN
+388 TENLPLAN

-417 KSINS
+417 KSMNF

-433 NDLMS
+433 NDLVS
-438 IISSSLSEESP
+438 IISSSLIEESS
-449 DEN
+449 DRN

>member
-12 ASIIIFF
+12 APLIIFF
-19 YLFTNNSIALEIIRD
+19 CFFIHNSFALEIIRD

-41 KEITSELISNTNIN
+41 KELTAELLTDTNLN
-55 VDDINFYFINNREI
+55 LEDINFYFINNKEI
-69 NAFVTGGKNIFIN
+69 NAFVTGGKNIFVN

-92 REYQAVIAHELAH
+92 REYQAVIAHELSH
-105 IIGGHIFNTSAE
+105 IIGGHIFNTSTE
-117 LKNLSTKALPVYLL
+117 LQNLSNKALPVYLL
-131 GIIGVFAG
+131 GIIGIFAG

-169 ADQAAINLMCSN
+169 ADQAAIKLMCSN
-181 SIDASFLTS
+181 NIDASYLVS

-220 EWINIS
+220 DWINIS
-226 LKNKNCEFENSQFF
+226 LKNKNCEYENTQFL
-240 QERFNLL
+240 QEKFNLL
-247 KSKLVAFTHS
+247 KSKLIAFTHS
-257 KQEVNAIYN
+257 KQEVYAIYS

-289 LNILNRLINREPNNP
+289 LEILDRLINREPNNP
-304 YYRELLGEIYFTKAD
+304 YFRELLGEIYFAKAD
-319 FNNAI
+319 FDNAI
-324 KNQSIAIELINEPS
+324 KNQSIAIELVNEPS

-349 IALEDQLSKNN
+349 VALEDQASKYD

-369 IINPKNTY
+369 FINPKNTY

-388 TNNLPLAN
+388 TGNLPLAN

-422 IEKNSPEWYRA
+422 IEKNSPEW
-433 NDLMS
+433 
-438 IISSSLSEESP
+438 
-449 DEN
+449 

>member
-1 MVATVTFKRLF
+1 MVAAVTFKRLF
-12 ASIIIFF
+12 SSFIVFF
-19 YLFTNNSIALEIIRD
+19 CFFVHSSVALEIIRD

-41 KEITSELISNTNIN
+41 KELTSELLIDIN
-55 VDDINFYFINNREI
+55 LNVEDINFYFINNKEI

-82 TGLITQADDY
+82 TGLITKADDY
-92 REYQAVIAHELAH
+92 REYQAVIAHELSH
-105 IIGGHIFNTSAE
+105 IIGGHIFNTSTE
-117 LKNLSTKALPVYLL
+117 LANLSNKALPVYLL
-131 GIIGVFAG
+131 GIIGIFAG

-181 SIDASFLTS
+181 NIDASYLIS

-199 LDSVSNENY
+199 LDSISNYNY
-208 YRSTHPPIDSRK
+208 YRSTHPPLDSRK

-226 LKNKNCEFENSQFF
+226 LNNKNCEFDDSRFL
-240 QERFNLL
+240 QEKFNLL
-247 KSKLVAFTHS
+247 KSKLTAFTHS
-257 KQEVNAIYN
+257 KQEVITIYN
-266 GESDVD
+266 GDSNVD

-289 LNILNRLINREPNNP
+289 LEILNKLINREPNNP
-304 YYRELLGEIYFTKAD
+304 YFRELLGEIYFAKGD
-319 FNNAI
+319 FDNAI
-324 KNQSIAIELINEPS
+324 INQSIAIDLIKEPS

-349 IALEDQLSKNN
+349 ITLEDQISKYD

-369 IINPKNTY
+369 FINPKNTY
-377 SWYLLARAYAD
+377 SWYLLARAYAETD
-388 TNNLPLAN
+388 NLPLAN

-438 IISSSLSEESP
+438 IISSSINEESS
-449 DEN
+449 DKN

>member
-12 ASIIIFF
+12 ASLIIFF
-19 YLFTNNSIALEIIRD
+19 CFFIHNSFALEIIRD

-41 KEITSELISNTNIN
+41 KELSVELLTDTNLN
-55 VDDINFYFINNREI
+55 VKDINFYFINNREI
-69 NAFVTGGKNIFIN
+69 NAFVTGGKNIFVN

-92 REYQAVIAHELAH
+92 REYQAVIAHELSH

-117 LKNLSTKALPVYLL
+117 LQNLSNKALPVYLL
-131 GIIGVFAG
+131 GIIGIFAG
-139 SADTAITSIMLG
+139 SADTAITSVMLG

-181 SIDASFLTS
+181 NIDASYLVN

-199 LDSVSNENY
+199 LDSISNENY

-226 LKNKNCEFENSQFF
+226 LKNKNCEYDNSLLL
-240 QERFNLL
+240 QEKFNLL
-247 KSKLVAFTHS
+247 KSKLIAFTHS
-257 KQEVNAIYN
+257 KQEVKAIYDGDGN
-266 GESDVD
+266 VD

-289 LNILNRLINREPNNP
+289 IELLNKLINRESNNP
-304 YYRELLGEIYFTKAD
+304 FFRELLGEIYYAKAD
-319 FNNAI
+319 FDNAVI
-324 KNQSIAIELINEPS
+324 NQSIAIDLIKEPS

-349 IALEDQLSKNN
+349 ISLEDQISKYD

-369 IINPKNTY
+369 FINPKNTY

-433 NDLMS
+433 NDLVS
-438 IISSSLSEESP
+438 IISSSLIEESL
-449 DEN
+449 DRN

>member
-12 ASIIIFF
+12 ASLIIFF
-19 YLFTNNSIALEIIRD
+19 CFFIHNSFALEIIRD

-41 KEITSELISNTNIN
+41 KELTAELLTDTNLN
-55 VDDINFYFINNREI
+55 VEDINFYFINNKEI
-69 NAFVTGGKNIFIN
+69 NAFVTGGKNIFVN

-92 REYQAVIAHELAH
+92 REYQAVIAHELSH

-117 LKNLSTKALPVYLL
+117 LRNLSNKALPVYLL
-131 GIIGVFAG
+131 GIIGIFAG

-181 SIDASFLTS
+181 NIDASYLIS

-220 EWINIS
+220 NWINIS
-226 LKNKNCEFENSQFF
+226 LKNKNCEFENTQFL
-240 QERFNLL
+240 QEKFNLL
-247 KSKLVAFTHS
+247 KSKLIAFTHS
-257 KQEVNAIYN
+257 KQEVYAIYS

-289 LNILNRLINREPNNP
+289 LVILDRLINREPSNP
-304 YYRELLGEIYFTKAD
+304 YFRELLGEIYFAKAD
-319 FNNAI
+319 FGNAI

-349 IALEDQLSKNN
+349 VALEDQASKYD

-369 IINPKNTY
+369 FINPKNTY
-377 SWYLLARAYAD
+377 SWYLLARAYAE
-388 TNNLPLAN
+388 TENLPLAN

-438 IISSSLSEESP
+438 IISSSIT
-449 DEN
+449 DEPSD

>member
-12 ASIIIFF
+12 VFF
-19 YLFTNNSIALEIIRD
+19 ILFFCTFTHKVFALEIIRD

-41 KEITSELISNTNIN
+41 KELGVELLNNTNIS
-55 VDDINFYFINNREI
+55 VDDISFYFINSKEI
-69 NAFVTGGKNIFIN
+69 NAFVTGGKNVFIN

-92 REYQAVIAHELAH
+92 REYQAVIAHELSH
-105 IIGGHIFNTSAE
+105 IIGGHIFNTSTE
-117 LKNLSTKALPVYLL
+117 LKNLSNKALPVYLL
-131 GIIGVFAG
+131 GIIGIFAG
-139 SADTAITSIMLG
+139 STDAAISSIMLG

-181 SIDASFLTS
+181 YINASYLTG
-190 FLEKLDRKT
+190 FLEKLDREII
-199 LDSVSNENY
+199 DSKSNENY
-208 YRSTHPPIDSRK
+208 YRSTHPPLDSRK
-220 EWINIS
+220 ELINIS
-226 LKNKNCEFENSQFF
+226 LKDKNCEFGNNQLL
-240 QERFNLL
+240 QKQFNLL
-247 KSKLVAFTHS
+247 KSKLIAFTHS
-257 KQEVNAIYN
+257 EQEVKAIYN
-266 GESDVD
+266 GESDKD

-281 LSGNHSDS
+281 LSGNHTDS
-289 LNILNRLINREPNNP
+289 LKILNKLISREPNNP
-304 YYRELLGEIYFTKAD
+304 YFRELLGEIYFAKGD
-319 FNNAI
+319 FDSAI
-324 KNQSIAIELINEPS
+324 INQSIAMELINEPS

-349 IALEDQLSKNN
+349 ITLEDQVSKND

-369 IINPKNTY
+369 FINPKNTY
-377 SWYLLARAYAD
+377 SWYLLARAYAE
-388 TNNLPLAN
+388 TENLPLAN

-438 IISSSLSEESP
+438 IISSSIV
-449 DEN
+449 DEKID

>member
-12 ASIIIFF
+12 PSLIVFF
-19 YLFTNNSIALEIIRD
+19 CFFIHNSLAFEIIRD

-41 KEITSELISNTNIN
+41 KELTVELINNTDIN
-55 VDDINFYFINNREI
+55 VDDINFYFINNKQI

-117 LKNLSTKALPVYLL
+117 LKNLSNKALPVYLL
-131 GIIGVFAG
+131 GIIGIFAG
-139 SADTAITSIMLG
+139 SADTAVTSIMLG

-181 SIDASFLTS
+181 NINASYLSS

-208 YRSTHPPIDSRK
+208 YRSTHPPIDNRK

-226 LKNKNCEFENSQFF
+226 LKNKNCEYKNNKRLQENFD
-240 QERFNLL
+240 LL
-247 KSKLVAFTHS
+247 KSKLMAFTHS
-257 KQEVNAIYN
+257 KDEVKAIYN
-266 GESDVD
+266 GKSTKD

-281 LSGNHSDS
+281 LSGNHSES
-289 LNILNRLINREPNNP
+289 IEILNKLINQEPDNP
-304 YYRELLGEIYFTKAD
+304 YFRELLGEIYFAD
-319 FNNAI
+319 SDFDNAI
-324 KNQSIAIELINEPS
+324 KNQIIALELSNEPS

-349 IALEDQLSKNN
+349 IALEDQISKND

-369 IINPKNTY
+369 LINPKNTY

-388 TNNLPLAN
+388 TGNLPLAN

-402 YYLIGERGLALEFAQ
+402 YYLIGERKLALEFAQ
-417 KSINS
+417 KSIKS

-438 IISSSLSEESP
+438 IISGSFTEESS
-449 DEN
+449 DRN

>member
-1 MVATVTFKRLF
+1 MVATVTIKRLIV
-12 ASIIIFF
+12 SVLIFF
-19 YLFTNNSIALEIIRD
+19 FTLTHKSLALEIIRD

-41 KEITSELISNTNIN
+41 KEITAELLINSSIN
-55 VDDINFYFINNREI
+55 VEDINFYFINNKEI
-69 NAFVTGGKNIFIN
+69 NAFVTGGKNIFVN
-82 TGLITQADDY
+82 TGLITHADDY
-92 REYQAVIAHELAH
+92 REYQAVIAHELSH

-117 LKNLSTKALPVYLL
+117 LKSLSNKALPVYLL
-131 GIIGVFAG
+131 GIIGIFAG

-151 QASVQDGFTY
+151 QASIQDGFNY

-181 SIDASFLTS
+181 GINASYLNS

-199 LDSVSNENY
+199 LNSFSNENY
-208 YRSTHPPIDSRK
+208 YRSTHPPLDSRK

-226 LKNKNCEFENSQFF
+226 LKNKKCDYDNNQFL
-240 QERFNLL
+240 QKKFNLL
-247 KSKLVAFTHS
+247 KSKLIAFTHN
-257 KQEVNAIYN
+257 KEEVKAIYN

-281 LSGNHSDS
+281 LSGNHLDS
-289 LNILNRLINREPNNP
+289 LEILNKLINREPNNP
-304 YYRELLGEIYFTKAD
+304 YFRELLGEIYFAKAD
-319 FNNAI
+319 FGNAI
-324 KNQSIAIELINEPS
+324 QNQSIAMELINEPS

-349 IALEDQLSKNN
+349 ISHDNQISKID

-369 IINPKNTY
+369 FINPKNTY

-402 YYLIGERGLALEFAQ
+402 YYLIGERSLALEFAQ
-417 KSINS
+417 KSLKY

-433 NDLMS
+433 HDLMS
-438 IISSSLSEESP
+438 IINSSIIDEST
-449 DEN
+449 D

>member
-12 ASIIIFF
+12 PSLIVFF
-19 YLFTNNSIALEIIRD
+19 CFFIHNSLAFEIIRD

-41 KEITSELISNTNIN
+41 KELTVELINNTDIN
-55 VDDINFYFINNREI
+55 VDDINFYFINNKQI

-117 LKNLSTKALPVYLL
+117 LKNLSNKALPVYLL
-131 GIIGVFAG
+131 GIIGIFAG
-139 SADTAITSIMLG
+139 SADTAVTSIMLG

-181 SIDASFLTS
+181 NINASYLSS

-208 YRSTHPPIDSRK
+208 YRSTHPPIDNRK

-226 LKNKNCEFENSQFF
+226 LKNKNCEYKNNKRLQENFD
-240 QERFNLL
+240 LL
-247 KSKLVAFTHS
+247 KSKLMAFTHS
-257 KQEVNAIYN
+257 KDEVKAIYN
-266 GESDVD
+266 GKSTKD

-281 LSGNHSDS
+281 LSGNHSES
-289 LNILNRLINREPNNP
+289 IEILNKLINQEPDNP
-304 YYRELLGEIYFTKAD
+304 YFRELLGEIYFAD
-319 FNNAI
+319 SDFDNAI
-324 KNQSIAIELINEPS
+324 KNQIIALELSNEPS

-349 IALEDQLSKNN
+349 IALKDQISKND
-360 GIKNLKKSI
+360 GIENLKKSI
-369 IINPKNTY
+369 LINPKNTY

-388 TNNLPLAN
+388 IDNLPLAN

-402 YYLIGERGLALEFAQ
+402 YYLIGERKLALEFAQ
-417 KSINS
+417 KSIKS

-438 IISSSLSEESP
+438 IISGSLIEESS
-449 DEN
+449 DRN

>member
-12 ASIIIFF
+12 PSLIVFF
-19 YLFTNNSIALEIIRD
+19 CFFIHNSLAFEIIRD

-41 KEITSELISNTNIN
+41 KELTVELINNTDIN
-55 VDDINFYFINNREI
+55 VDDINFYFINNKQI

-117 LKNLSTKALPVYLL
+117 LKNLSNKALPVYLL
-131 GIIGVFAG
+131 GIIGIFAG
-139 SADTAITSIMLG
+139 SADTAVTSIMLG

-181 SIDASFLTS
+181 NINASYLSS

-208 YRSTHPPIDSRK
+208 YRSTHPPIDNRK

-226 LKNKNCEFENSQFF
+226 LKNKNCEYKNNKRLQENFD
-240 QERFNLL
+240 LL
-247 KSKLVAFTHS
+247 KSKLMAFTHS
-257 KQEVNAIYN
+257 KDEVKAIYN
-266 GESDVD
+266 GKSTKD

-281 LSGNHSDS
+281 LSGNHSES
-289 LNILNRLINREPNNP
+289 IEILNKLINQEPDNP
-304 YYRELLGEIYFTKAD
+304 YFRELLGEIYFAD
-319 FNNAI
+319 SDFDNAI
-324 KNQSIAIELINEPS
+324 KNQIIALELSNEPS

-349 IALEDQLSKNN
+349 IALKDQISKND
-360 GIKNLKKSI
+360 GIENLKKSI
-369 IINPKNTY
+369 LINPKNTY

-388 TNNLPLAN
+388 IDNLPLAN

-402 YYLIGERGLALEFAQ
+402 YYLIGERKLALEFAQ
-417 KSINS
+417 KSIKS

-438 IISSSLSEESP
+438 IISGSLIEETS
-449 DEN
+449 DRN

>member
-12 ASIIIFF
+12 ASLIIFF
-19 YLFTNNSIALEIIRD
+19 CFFIHNSFALEIIRD

-41 KEITSELISNTNIN
+41 KELTAELLTDNNLNIE
-55 VDDINFYFINNREI
+55 DINFYFINNKEI
-69 NAFVTGGKNIFIN
+69 NAFVTGGKNIFVN

-92 REYQAVIAHELAH
+92 REYQAVIAHELSH
-105 IIGGHIFNTSAE
+105 IIGGHIFNTSVE
-117 LKNLSTKALPVYLL
+117 IQNLSSKALPVYLL
-131 GIIGVFAG
+131 GIIGILAG
-139 SADTAITSIMLG
+139 SADTAITSIMIG

-161 YSRNQEAS
+161 YSRNQEAY

-181 SIDASFLTS
+181 KVDASYLRG

-199 LDSVSNENY
+199 LDSFSAENY
-208 YRSTHPPIDSRK
+208 YRSTHPPLDSRK

-226 LKNKNCEFENSQFF
+226 LKNKKCEYDKNQFL
-240 QERFNLL
+240 QEKFNFL
-247 KSKLVAFTHS
+247 KSKLIAFTYS
-257 KQEVNAIYN
+257 KQEVKAIYN
-266 GESDVD
+266 SESDRD

-281 LSGNHSDS
+281 LSGNHSES
-289 LNILNRLINREPNNP
+289 ISILNKLINQKPDNP
-304 YYRELLGEIYFTKAD
+304 YFRELLGEIYFAKSD
-319 FNNAI
+319 FDNAI

-349 IALEDQLSKNN
+349 IALENQESKND
-360 GIKNLKKSI
+360 GIKNLKKSVF
-369 IINPKNTY
+369 INPKNTY
-377 SWYLLARAYAD
+377 SWYLLARAYAETD
-388 TNNLPLAN
+388 NLPLAN

-438 IISSSLSEESP
+438 IISSSTINDST
-449 DEN
+449 D

>member
-12 ASIIIFF
+12 PSLIVFF
-19 YLFTNNSIALEIIRD
+19 YFLIHNSFAFEIIRD

-41 KEITSELISNTNIN
+41 KELTVELVNNTDIN
-55 VDDINFYFINNREI
+55 VDDINFYFINNKEI

-92 REYQAVIAHELAH
+92 REFQAVIAHELAH
-105 IIGGHIFNTSAE
+105 IIGGHVFNTSAE
-117 LKNLSTKALPVYLL
+117 LRNLSNKALPVYLL
-131 GIIGVFAG
+131 GIIGIFAG
-139 SADTAITSIMLG
+139 SADTAVTSIMLG

-181 SIDASFLTS
+181 NINASYLVG

-199 LDSVSNENY
+199 LDSISNENY
-208 YRSTHPPIDSRK
+208 YKSTHPPIDNRK

-226 LKNKNCEFENSQFF
+226 LKNKNCEHKNNKFLQENFD
-240 QERFNLL
+240 LL

-257 KQEVNAIYN
+257 KNEVKAIYS
-266 GESDVD
+266 GKSAKD

-281 LSGNHSDS
+281 LSGNHSES
-289 LNILNRLINREPNNP
+289 IEILNKLINQEPDNP
-304 YYRELLGEIYFTKAD
+304 YFRELLGEIYYANSD
-319 FNNAI
+319 FDNAI
-324 KNQSIAIELINEPS
+324 KNQIIALELSNEPS

-349 IALEDQLSKNN
+349 IALKDQISKND
-360 GIKNLKKSI
+360 GIENLKKSI
-369 IINPKNTY
+369 LINPKNTY

-388 TNNLPLAN
+388 IDNLPLAN

-402 YYLIGERGLALEFAQ
+402 YYLIGERKLALEFAQ
-417 KSINS
+417 KSIKS

-438 IISSSLSEESP
+438 IISGSLIEETS
-449 DEN
+449 DRN